1 MTVFTHVNKVDPHR
15 KIWQSVA
22 IYTGIAMII
31 ASSAL
36 AVATILGFVEL
47 KAFEFVGH
55 SGLRSLAGLAVGGCV
70 TAAIGFW
77 DE

>member
-1 MTVFTHVNKVDPHR
+1 VNTEQTQR
-15 KIWQSVA
+15 KPWQAVA

-31 ASSAL
+31 TSAVL
-36 AVATILGFVEL
+36 SIATAIGLVEL
-47 KAFEFVGH
+47 DTFEFVGH

>member
-1 MTVFTHVNKVDPHR
+1 MNTEQNQR
-15 KIWQSVA
+15 KSWQSVA
-22 IYTGIAMII
+22 IYTGVAMII
-31 ASSAL
+31 ASFAL
-36 AVATILGFVEL
+36 SLATAFGFVEL
-47 KAFEFVGH
+47 ETFEFVGH

>member
-1 MTVFTHVNKVDPHR
+1 MNTEETQR
-15 KIWQSVA
+15 KPWQAIA
-22 IYTGIAMII
+22 IYTGIGLII
-31 ASSAL
+31 VSCAL
-36 AVATILGFVEL
+36 SVATAVGLFEL
-47 KAFEFVGH
+47 DTFEFVGH

>member
-1 MTVFTHVNKVDPHR
+1 MNTEETQR
-15 KIWQSVA
+15 KPWQAIA
-22 IYTGIAMII
+22 IYTGIGLIVM
-31 ASSAL
+31 SCVLSL
-36 AVATILGFVEL
+36 ATAAGLFEID
-47 KAFEFVGH
+47 AFEFVGH

>member
-1 MTVFTHVNKVDPHR
+1 MNTEQTQR
-15 KIWQSVA
+15 KPWQAVA

-31 ASSAL
+31 TSAVL
-36 AVATILGFVEL
+36 SIATAIGLVEL
-47 KAFEFVGH
+47 NTFEFVGH

>member
-1 MTVFTHVNKVDPHR
+1 MNTEQTQR
-15 KIWQSVA
+15 KPWQAIA

-31 ASSAL
+31 TSAVL
-36 AVATILGFVEL
+36 SIATAIGLVEL
-47 KAFEFVGH
+47 DTFEFVGH

>member
-1 MTVFTHVNKVDPHR
+1 MNTEETQR
-15 KIWQSVA
+15 KPWQAIA
-22 IYTGIAMII
+22 IYTGIGLITL
-31 ASSAL
+31 SCGLSA
-36 AVATILGFVEL
+36 ATAIGFFEL
-47 KAFEFVGH
+47 DTFKFVGH

>member
-1 MTVFTHVNKVDPHR
+1 MNTEQTQR
-15 KIWQSVA
+15 KPWQAVA

-31 ASSAL
+31 TSAVL
-36 AVATILGFVEL
+36 SIATAIGLVEL
-47 KAFEFVGH
+47 DTFEFVGH

>member
-1 MTVFTHVNKVDPHR
+1 MNIEQNQR
-15 KIWQSVA
+15 KSWQSVA
-22 IYTGIAMII
+22 IYTGVAMII
-31 ASSAL
+31 ASFAL
-36 AVATILGFVEL
+36 SLATAFGLVALET
-47 KAFEFVGH
+47 FEFVGH

>member
-1 MTVFTHVNKVDPHR
+1 MACVLSLATAAGLF
-15 KIWQSVA
+15 A
-22 IYTGIAMII
+22 IDT
-31 ASSAL
+31 
-36 AVATILGFVEL
+36 
-47 KAFEFVGH
+47 FEFVGH

>member
-1 MTVFTHVNKVDPHR
+1 
-15 KIWQSVA
+15 
-22 IYTGIAMII
+22 MII

>member
-1 MTVFTHVNKVDPHR
+1 MSCAL
-15 KIWQSVA
+15 SVA
-22 IYTGIAMII
+22 TAVGLF
-31 ASSAL
+31 AL
-36 AVATILGFVEL
+36 DT
-47 KAFEFVGH
+47 FEFVGH